1 MACKLGAGDVQ
12 PVRTADCKAKD
23 AGLIIPC
30 QRIIMDELGKWFM
43 NVFTSINTGGRLG
56 PSAALHKRVEAFLEQ
71 VGGEGV
77 LKLSTLLNIGNTD
90 VVSRLAA
97 SRPDLGEWLADGKS
111 QKFLDAYFEEQ
122 AGCFNPFRKLV
133 TRCLSF
139 KPGGTVT
146 RFAEY
151 DSEPSASEAWQKV
164 FQVLIGRENDDQESS
179 DL

>member
-1 MACKLGAGDVQ
+1 
-12 PVRTADCKAKD
+12 
-23 AGLIIPC
+23 
-30 QRIIMDELGKWFM
+30 MDELGKWFM
-43 NVFTSINTGGRLG
+43 DVFTSINMGGRFG
-56 PSAALHKRVEAFLEQ
+56 PSAASSKKVEAFLEQ

-77 LKLSTLLNIGNTD
+77 FKLSTLLNIGNAE

-97 SRPDLGEWLADGKS
+97 SRPDLGERLADSES

-122 AGCFNPFRKLV
+122 ADYFNPFRKFV

-139 KPGGTVT
+139 KPGSTVT
-146 RFAEY
+146 RFADQD

-164 FQVLIGRENDDQESS
+164 FQVLIGRENNDQESS